1 MLTLVFVGCSD
12 AEIHI
17 VSETSP
23 EDKSKLIF
31 MPNSVQAAAK
41 ELHCVHLQCH
51 GKKLHRQHKEI
62 HVINTR
68 IFLERAQKRDKL
80 NSIPELRGWSKPPE
94 VDGEARHRRAEN
106 KL

>member
-41 ELHCVHLQCH
+41 ELHCVHLQYH
-51 GKKLHRQHKEI
+51 GEK
-62 HVINTR
+62 V
-68 IFLERAQKRDKL
+68 A
-80 NSIPELRGWSKPPE
+80 SS
-94 VDGEARHRRAEN
+94 A
-106 KL
+106 

>member
-23 EDKSKLIF
+23 EDKVKLIF

-41 ELHCVHLQCH
+41 ELPCVHLQY
-51 GKKLHRQHKEI
+51 
-62 HVINTR
+62 HVEKVASSAQRDSRYKHPDILGAGSETR
-68 IFLERAQKRDKL
+68 
-80 NSIPELRGWSKPPE
+80 
-94 VDGEARHRRAEN
+94 
-106 KL
+106 